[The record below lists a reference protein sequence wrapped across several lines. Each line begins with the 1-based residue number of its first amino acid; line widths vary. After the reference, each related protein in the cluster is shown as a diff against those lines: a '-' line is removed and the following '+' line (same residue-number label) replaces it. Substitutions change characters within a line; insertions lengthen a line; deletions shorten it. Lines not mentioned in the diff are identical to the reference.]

1 MVLGEVGCETSL
13 AFIFLI
19 IGMNTKIFAKT
30 IEEEAS
36 LQIQRMSVSDAYH
49 DCQIRIMPDCHAGA
63 GCTIGTVIA
72 LKDRVVPNT
81 VGVDIGCGMLVIPI
95 LDKDK
100 LSLEELDNYIKN
112 EIPSGF
118 NINSKFLGKEFY
130 SPLILDNYK
139 CQEILDRDFVLKSIG
154 SLGGGNHFIEV
165 DVNDK
170 GQKYLVIHTGSRN
183 LGVRVCKY
191 YQEKAIKYCKSKR
204 TDFTEIIESLKA
216 EGRQSEIQATLTQIK
231 AIQPPFEDDLA
242 YLEGQDLADYL
253 NDMRLCQGYASCNRK
268 ALASKI
274 LGGAGLFHTLQEYL
288 FHDIGF
294 TTIHNYIDLPHK
306 ILRKGSVSALNGEK
320 LIIPI
325 NMRDGSLICVG
336 KGNLNWLYSAPHGA
350 GRLMSRKKAKETLKE
365 EDFIESMKGIYT
377 TTATKDT
384 IDEAPMV
391 YKPMDEIIECIK
403 DTVDVVDIIKP
414 IYNFK
419 AAEQ

>member
-1 MVLGEVGCETSL
+1 
-13 AFIFLI
+13 
-19 IGMNTKIFAKT
+19 MNTKIFAKT
-30 IEEEAS
+30 IEDEAS
-36 LQIQRMSVSDAYH
+36 LQIQRMSVSDAYY

-130 SPLILDNYK
+130 SPLTLDNYK

-191 YQEKAIKYCKSKR
+191 YKEKAIKYCKSKR

-242 YLEGQDLADYL
+242 YLEGQDLQDYL
-253 NDMRLCQGYASCNRK
+253 NDMRLCQGYASCNRR

-288 FHDIGF
+288 FRNIGF
-294 TTIHNYIDLPHK
+294 TTIYNYIDLPHK

-336 KGNLNWLYSAPHGA
+336 KGNLDWLYSAPHGA

-391 YKPMDEIIECIK
+391 YKPMEEIMECIK

>member
-1 MVLGEVGCETSL
+1 M
-13 AFIFLI
+13 
-19 IGMNTKIFAKT
+19 
-30 IEEEAS
+30 
-36 LQIQRMSVSDAYH
+36 
-49 DCQIRIMPDCHAGA
+49 
-63 GCTIGTVIA
+63 
-72 LKDRVVPNT
+72 
-81 VGVDIGCGMLVIPI
+81 
-95 LDKDK
+95 
-100 LSLEELDNYIKN
+100 
-112 EIPSGF
+112 
-118 NINSKFLGKEFY
+118 
-130 SPLILDNYK
+130 
-139 CQEILDRDFVLKSIG
+139 
-154 SLGGGNHFIEV
+154 
-165 DVNDK
+165 
-170 GQKYLVIHTGSRN
+170 
-183 LGVRVCKY
+183 
-191 YQEKAIKYCKSKR
+191 
-204 TDFTEIIESLKA
+204 
-216 EGRQSEIQATLTQIK
+216 
-231 AIQPPFEDDLA
+231 A

-336 KGNLNWLYSAPHGA
+336 KGNLNWLYFAPHGA